1 MAVQKMKKIC
11 LCAGKQDRK
20 AVLEMLQRMGTVE
33 IRREDPAGDGL
44 NQMDMSEALAGL
56 EEKIG
61 MIGRALQILFR
72 LEPEKRSLFAALE
85 GKRLPAGDLYKKGE
99 ACRERICGCA
109 ERILELAGE
118 MEALEAENGRIGE
131 RIRELEPWK
140 TLEFPLDDPG
150 TKNFVVILGSL
161 AQMPQEQQIR
171 QLLEEGFEENG
182 EDVCRHEGEPEISG
196 REQGR
201 AYLEIFGQKRG
212 GAPLEVFGREQGRAY
227 LEISDREQGNVYLEI
242 LGRERGRTYLG
253 ILCGRDDESRVRELL
268 GSRGFVPAPGGGQ
281 GETPAGEIQRLKA
294 ASRRNRDRILGCRQ
308 EIGKMQG
315 RREELERTEDYFR
328 VRAQKYRVLGELWQ
342 SRTVFFLEGYVP
354 EAAAEKVK
362 ARILEHFAAQVEI
375 RDPEAGEQAPVLLK
389 NGRIAESVQGVL
401 ESFGLPRRGET
412 DPTAVMWVFYV
423 FFFGMMLADA
433 AYGFLVA
440 ASCGIL
446 LLRFRGMPE
455 AWRRSVKLFFWCG
468 ISTLIWGVLFGSY
481 FGDALDV
488 AAEAFWGVRLP
499 EGESLL
505 PAVWFAPIQD
515 PMKML
520 LYAMLFGLIHLLTG
534 LAIRGLRYLRE
545 KRYGDFFCQVV
556 LWYVLLAGLL
566 LLLLPGEIFRSV
578 TGIRLDF
585 PLALT
590 AAGKILA
597 AAGALGILLFAGR
610 RAQNP
615 AVRLAL
621 GAYELYGVT
630 GWLGDVLSYSRLL
643 ALGLATGVIA
653 SVINQ
658 MGVML
663 GPVGFFVVFLA
674 GHLLNLAINL
684 LGAYVHTCRLQY
696 VEFFG
701 KFYEGGGRPFAP
713 FAQET
718 KYVEIKEEMGL

>member
-20 AVLEMLQRMGTVE
+20 AVLEMLQRMGAVE

-44 NQMDMSEALAGL
+44 NQMDVSEALAGL

-61 MIGRALQILFR
+61 MIGQALQILLR

-109 ERILELAGE
+109 EKILELAGE
-118 MEALEAENGRIGE
+118 MEALEVENGRIGE

-161 AQMPQEQQIR
+161 SQMPQEQQIR
-171 QLLEEGFEENG
+171 QLLEEGAEENG
-182 EDVCRHEGEPEISG
+182 KSVCRHEGEPEISD
-196 REQGR
+196 
-201 AYLEIFGQKRG
+201 
-212 GAPLEVFGREQGRAY
+212 REQGRAY

-253 ILCGRDDESRVRELL
+253 ILCGRDEESSVRELL

-354 EAAAEKVK
+354 EGAAEKVK
-362 ARILEHFAAQVEI
+362 ARILERFAAQVEI

-505 PAVWFAPIQD
+505 SAVWFAPIQD

-590 AAGKILA
+590 AAGKILT

-610 RAQNP
+610 RAKNP

-674 GHLLNLAINL
+674 GHLLNMAINL

>member
-1 MAVQKMKKIC
+1 M
-11 LCAGKQDRK
+11 
-20 AVLEMLQRMGTVE
+20 
-33 IRREDPAGDGL
+33 
-44 NQMDMSEALAGL
+44 
-56 EEKIG
+56 
-61 MIGRALQILFR
+61 
-72 LEPEKRSLFAALE
+72 
-85 GKRLPAGDLYKKGE
+85 
-99 ACRERICGCA
+99 
-109 ERILELAGE
+109 
-118 MEALEAENGRIGE
+118 
-131 RIRELEPWK
+131 
-140 TLEFPLDDPG
+140 
-150 TKNFVVILGSL
+150 
-161 AQMPQEQQIR
+161 
-171 QLLEEGFEENG
+171 
-182 EDVCRHEGEPEISG
+182 
-196 REQGR
+196 
-201 AYLEIFGQKRG
+201 
-212 GAPLEVFGREQGRAY
+212 Y

-253 ILCGRDDESRVRELL
+253 ILCGRDEESRVRELL
-268 GSRGFVPAPGGGQ
+268 GSRGFVSAPGGGQ

-362 ARILEHFAAQVEI
+362 ARILERFAAQVEI
-375 RDPEAGEQAPVLLK
+375 RDPEAGEQPPVLLK

-401 ESFGLPRRGET
+401 ESFGLPCRGET
-412 DPTAVMWVFYV
+412 DPTAVMWLFYV
-423 FFFGMMLADA
+423 FFFGMMLADG

-440 ASCGIL
+440 SSCGIL

-566 LLLLPGEIFRSV
+566 LLLLPGEIFRFV

-610 RAQNP
+610 RAKNP

>member
-1 MAVQKMKKIC
+1 M
-11 LCAGKQDRK
+11 
-20 AVLEMLQRMGTVE
+20 
-33 IRREDPAGDGL
+33 
-44 NQMDMSEALAGL
+44 
-56 EEKIG
+56 
-61 MIGRALQILFR
+61 
-72 LEPEKRSLFAALE
+72 
-85 GKRLPAGDLYKKGE
+85 
-99 ACRERICGCA
+99 
-109 ERILELAGE
+109 
-118 MEALEAENGRIGE
+118 
-131 RIRELEPWK
+131 
-140 TLEFPLDDPG
+140 
-150 TKNFVVILGSL
+150 
-161 AQMPQEQQIR
+161 
-171 QLLEEGFEENG
+171 
-182 EDVCRHEGEPEISG
+182 
-196 REQGR
+196 
-201 AYLEIFGQKRG
+201 
-212 GAPLEVFGREQGRAY
+212 Y

-242 LGRERGRTYLG
+242 FGRERGRTYLG
-253 ILCGRDDESRVRELL
+253 ILCGRDEESRVRELL

-354 EAAAEKVK
+354 EAATEKVK
-362 ARILEHFAAQVEI
+362 ARILERFAAQVEI
-375 RDPEAGEQAPVLLK
+375 CDPEAGEQAPVLLK
-389 NGRIAESVQGVL
+389 NGQIAESVQGVL

-423 FFFGMMLADA
+423 FFFGMMLADV

-446 LLRFRGMPE
+446 LLRFRKMPE

-468 ISTLIWGVLFGSY
+468 ISMLIWGVLFGSY

-556 LWYVLLAGLL
+556 MWYMLLAGLL

-590 AAGKILA
+590 SAGKILA
-597 AAGALGILLFAGR
+597 AAATLGILLFAGR
-610 RAQNP
+610 RAKNP
-615 AVRLAL
+615 VVRLAL

>member
-20 AVLEMLQRMGTVE
+20 AVLEMLQRMGAVE

-44 NQMDMSEALAGL
+44 NQMDVSEALAGL

-61 MIGRALQILFR
+61 MIGRALQILLR

-109 ERILELAGE
+109 EKILELAGE
-118 MEALEAENGRIGE
+118 MEALEVENGRIGE

-161 AQMPQEQQIR
+161 SQMPQEQQIR
-171 QLLEEGFEENG
+171 QLLEEGAEENG
-182 EDVCRHEGEPEISG
+182 ESVCRHEGEPEISG
-196 REQGR
+196 
-201 AYLEIFGQKRG
+201 
-212 GAPLEVFGREQGRAY
+212 
-227 LEISDREQGNVYLEI
+227 REQGNVYLEI

-253 ILCGRDDESRVRELL
+253 ILCGRDEESRVRELL

-412 DPTAVMWVFYV
+412 DPTAVMWLFYV
-423 FFFGMMLADA
+423 FFFGMMLADG

-440 ASCGIL
+440 SSCGIL

-488 AAEAFWGVRLP
+488 AAEAFWGVQLP

-556 LWYVLLAGLL
+556 LWYMLLAGLL

-590 AAGKILA
+590 AAGKILT

-610 RAQNP
+610 RAKNP

>member
-20 AVLEMLQRMGTVE
+20 AVLEMLQRMGAVE

-44 NQMDMSEALAGL
+44 NQMDVSEALAGL

-61 MIGRALQILFR
+61 MIGRALQILLR

-109 ERILELAGE
+109 EKILELAGE
-118 MEALEAENGRIGE
+118 MEALEVENGRIGE

-161 AQMPQEQQIR
+161 SQMPQEQQIR

-196 REQGR
+196 REQG
-201 AYLEIFGQKRG
+201 
-212 GAPLEVFGREQGRAY
+212 
-227 LEISDREQGNVYLEI
+227 NVYLEI

-253 ILCGRDDESRVRELL
+253 ILCGRDEESRVRELL

-362 ARILEHFAAQVEI
+362 ARILERFAAQVEI
-375 RDPEAGEQAPVLLK
+375 CDPEAGEQAPVLLK

-423 FFFGMMLADA
+423 FFFGMMLADG

-556 LWYVLLAGLL
+556 LWYMLLAGLL

-590 AAGKILA
+590 AAGKILT

-610 RAQNP
+610 RAKNP

>member
-20 AVLEMLQRMGTVE
+20 AVLEMLQRMGAVE

-44 NQMDMSEALAGL
+44 NQMDVSEALAGL

-61 MIGRALQILFR
+61 MIGQALQILLR

-109 ERILELAGE
+109 EKILELAGE
-118 MEALEAENGRIGE
+118 MEALEVENGRIGE

-161 AQMPQEQQIR
+161 SQMPQEQQIR
-171 QLLEEGFEENG
+171 QLLEEGAEENG
-182 EDVCRHEGEPEISG
+182 KSVCRHEGEPEISD
-196 REQGR
+196 
-201 AYLEIFGQKRG
+201 
-212 GAPLEVFGREQGRAY
+212 REQGRAY

-253 ILCGRDDESRVRELL
+253 ILCGRDEESSVRELL

-354 EAAAEKVK
+354 EGAAEKVK
-362 ARILEHFAAQVEI
+362 ARILERFAAQVEI

-674 GHLLNLAINL
+674 GHLLNMAINL

>member
-20 AVLEMLQRMGTVE
+20 AVLEMLQRMGAVE

-44 NQMDMSEALAGL
+44 NQMEVSEALAGL

-61 MIGRALQILFR
+61 MIGRALQILLR

-109 ERILELAGE
+109 EKILELAGE
-118 MEALEAENGRIGE
+118 MEALEVENGRIGE

-161 AQMPQEQQIR
+161 SQMPQEQQIR
-171 QLLEEGFEENG
+171 QLLEEGAEENG
-182 EDVCRHEGEPEISG
+182 ESVCRHEGEPEISG
-196 REQGR
+196 REQGN
-201 AYLEIFGQKRG
+201 
-212 GAPLEVFGREQGRAY
+212 VY

-242 LGRERGRTYLG
+242 FGRERGRTYLG
-253 ILCGRDDESRVRELL
+253 ILCGRDEESSVRELL

-362 ARILEHFAAQVEI
+362 ARILERFAAQVEI

-481 FGDALDV
+481 FGDVLDV

-556 LWYVLLAGLL
+556 LWYMLLAGLL
-566 LLLLPGEIFRSV
+566 LLLLPGEIFQSV

>member
-20 AVLEMLQRMGTVE
+20 AVLEMLQRMGAVE
-33 IRREDPAGDGL
+33 IRREDAAGDGL
-44 NQMDMSEALAGL
+44 NQMDVSEALAGL

-61 MIGRALQILFR
+61 MIGRALQILLR

-85 GKRLPAGDLYKKGE
+85 GKRLPTGDLYKKGE

-109 ERILELAGE
+109 EKILELAGE
-118 MEALEAENGRIGE
+118 MEALEVENGRIGE

-161 AQMPQEQQIR
+161 SQMPQEQQIR
-171 QLLEEGFEENG
+171 QLLEEGAEENG
-182 EDVCRHEGEPEISG
+182 KSVCRHEGEPEISG
-196 REQGR
+196 
-201 AYLEIFGQKRG
+201 
-212 GAPLEVFGREQGRAY
+212 
-227 LEISDREQGNVYLEI
+227 REQGNVYLEI

-253 ILCGRDDESRVRELL
+253 ILCGRDEESRVRELL

-354 EAAAEKVK
+354 EAVAEKVK
-362 ARILEHFAAQVEI
+362 ARILERFAAQVEI

-412 DPTAVMWVFYV
+412 DPTAVMWLFYV

-556 LWYVLLAGLL
+556 MWYVLLAGLL

>member
-1 MAVQKMKKIC
+1 M
-11 LCAGKQDRK
+11 
-20 AVLEMLQRMGTVE
+20 
-33 IRREDPAGDGL
+33 
-44 NQMDMSEALAGL
+44 
-56 EEKIG
+56 
-61 MIGRALQILFR
+61 
-72 LEPEKRSLFAALE
+72 
-85 GKRLPAGDLYKKGE
+85 
-99 ACRERICGCA
+99 
-109 ERILELAGE
+109 
-118 MEALEAENGRIGE
+118 
-131 RIRELEPWK
+131 
-140 TLEFPLDDPG
+140 
-150 TKNFVVILGSL
+150 
-161 AQMPQEQQIR
+161 
-171 QLLEEGFEENG
+171 
-182 EDVCRHEGEPEISG
+182 
-196 REQGR
+196 
-201 AYLEIFGQKRG
+201 
-212 GAPLEVFGREQGRAY
+212 Y

-242 LGRERGRTYLG
+242 FGRERGRTYLG
-253 ILCGRDDESRVRELL
+253 ILCGRDEESSVRELL

-354 EAAAEKVK
+354 EGAAEKVK
-362 ARILEHFAAQVEI
+362 ARILERFAAQVEI

-412 DPTAVMWVFYV
+412 DPTAVMWLFYV

-610 RAQNP
+610 RAKNP

>member
-20 AVLEMLQRMGTVE
+20 AVLEMLQRMGAVE

-44 NQMDMSEALAGL
+44 NQMDVSEALAGL

-61 MIGRALQILFR
+61 MIGRALQILLR

-109 ERILELAGE
+109 EKILELAGE
-118 MEALEAENGRIGE
+118 MEALEVENGRIGE

-150 TKNFVVILGSL
+150 TKNFVVVLGSL
-161 AQMPQEQQIR
+161 SQMPQEQQIR

-201 AYLEIFGQKRG
+201 AYLEI
-212 GAPLEVFGREQGRAY
+212 
-227 LEISDREQGNVYLEI
+227 SDREQGNVYLEI

-253 ILCGRDDESRVRELL
+253 ILCGRDEESRVRELL

-362 ARILEHFAAQVEI
+362 ARILERFAAQVEI
-375 RDPEAGEQAPVLLK
+375 RDPEAGEQPPVLLK

>member
-20 AVLEMLQRMGTVE
+20 AVLEMLQRMGAVE

-44 NQMDMSEALAGL
+44 NQMDVSEALAGL

-61 MIGRALQILFR
+61 MIGRALQILLR

-109 ERILELAGE
+109 EKILELAGE
-118 MEALEAENGRIGE
+118 MEALEVENGRIGE

-140 TLEFPLDDPG
+140 TLEFPLYDPG

-161 AQMPQEQQIR
+161 SQMSEEQQIR

-201 AYLEIFGQKRG
+201 AYLEIS
-212 GAPLEVFGREQGRAY
+212 GRERGRAY
-227 LEISDREQGNVYLEI
+227 LEIF
-242 LGRERGRTYLG
+242 GRERGRTYLG
-253 ILCGRDDESRVRELL
+253 ILCGRDEESRVRELL

-412 DPTAVMWVFYV
+412 DPTAVMWLFYV

-440 ASCGIL
+440 SSCGIL

-520 LYAMLFGLIHLLTG
+520 LHAMLFGLIHLLTG

-556 LWYVLLAGLL
+556 LWYMLLAGLL

-610 RAQNP
+610 RAKNP

>member
-20 AVLEMLQRMGTVE
+20 AVLEMLQRMGAVE

-44 NQMDMSEALAGL
+44 NQMDVSEALAGL

-61 MIGRALQILFR
+61 MIGQALQILLR

-109 ERILELAGE
+109 EKILELAGE
-118 MEALEAENGRIGE
+118 MEALEVENGRIGE

-140 TLEFPLDDPG
+140 TLEFPLYDPG

-161 AQMPQEQQIR
+161 SQMPQEQQIR

-182 EDVCRHEGEPEISG
+182 EDVCRHEGE
-196 REQGR
+196 
-201 AYLEIFGQKRG
+201 
-212 GAPLEVFGREQGRAY
+212 
-227 LEISDREQGNVYLEI
+227 LEIS
-242 LGRERGRTYLG
+242 GRERGRTYLG
-253 ILCGRDDESRVRELL
+253 ILCGRDEESRVRELL

-354 EAAAEKVK
+354 EGAAEKVK
-362 ARILEHFAAQVEI
+362 ARILERFAAQVEI

-412 DPTAVMWVFYV
+412 DPTAVMWLFYV

-610 RAQNP
+610 RAKNP

-674 GHLLNLAINL
+674 GHLLNMAINL

>member
-1 MAVQKMKKIC
+1 
-11 LCAGKQDRK
+11 
-20 AVLEMLQRMGTVE
+20 
-33 IRREDPAGDGL
+33 
-44 NQMDMSEALAGL
+44 
-56 EEKIG
+56 
-61 MIGRALQILFR
+61 
-72 LEPEKRSLFAALE
+72 
-85 GKRLPAGDLYKKGE
+85 
-99 ACRERICGCA
+99 
-109 ERILELAGE
+109 
-118 MEALEAENGRIGE
+118 
-131 RIRELEPWK
+131 
-140 TLEFPLDDPG
+140 
-150 TKNFVVILGSL
+150 
-161 AQMPQEQQIR
+161 
-171 QLLEEGFEENG
+171 
-182 EDVCRHEGEPEISG
+182 
-196 REQGR
+196 
-201 AYLEIFGQKRG
+201 
-212 GAPLEVFGREQGRAY
+212 
-227 LEISDREQGNVYLEI
+227 
-242 LGRERGRTYLG
+242 
-253 ILCGRDDESRVRELL
+253 
-268 GSRGFVPAPGGGQ
+268 
-281 GETPAGEIQRLKA
+281 
-294 ASRRNRDRILGCRQ
+294 
-308 EIGKMQG
+308 MQG

-354 EAAAEKVK
+354 EGAAEKVK
-362 ARILEHFAAQVEI
+362 ARILERFAAQVEI

-412 DPTAVMWVFYV
+412 DPTAVMWLFYV
-423 FFFGMMLADA
+423 FFYGMMLADA

-446 LLRFRGMPE
+446 LLHFRKMPE
-455 AWRRSVKLFFWCG
+455 TWRRSVKLFFWCG

-505 PAVWFAPIQD
+505 SAVWFAPIQD

-590 AAGKILA
+590 AAGKILT

-610 RAQNP
+610 RAKNP

-674 GHLLNLAINL
+674 GHLLNMAINL

>member
-1 MAVQKMKKIC
+1 M
-11 LCAGKQDRK
+11 
-20 AVLEMLQRMGTVE
+20 
-33 IRREDPAGDGL
+33 
-44 NQMDMSEALAGL
+44 
-56 EEKIG
+56 
-61 MIGRALQILFR
+61 
-72 LEPEKRSLFAALE
+72 
-85 GKRLPAGDLYKKGE
+85 
-99 ACRERICGCA
+99 
-109 ERILELAGE
+109 
-118 MEALEAENGRIGE
+118 
-131 RIRELEPWK
+131 
-140 TLEFPLDDPG
+140 
-150 TKNFVVILGSL
+150 
-161 AQMPQEQQIR
+161 
-171 QLLEEGFEENG
+171 
-182 EDVCRHEGEPEISG
+182 
-196 REQGR
+196 
-201 AYLEIFGQKRG
+201 
-212 GAPLEVFGREQGRAY
+212 Y

-242 LGRERGRTYLG
+242 FGRERGRTYLG
-253 ILCGRDDESRVRELL
+253 ILCGRDEESRVRELL
-268 GSRGFVPAPGGGQ
+268 GSRGFVSAPGGGQ

-362 ARILEHFAAQVEI
+362 ARILERFAAQVEI
-375 RDPEAGEQAPVLLK
+375 RDPEAGEQPPVLLK

-401 ESFGLPRRGET
+401 ESFGLPCRGET
-412 DPTAVMWVFYV
+412 DPTAVMWLFYV

-566 LLLLPGEIFRSV
+566 LLLLPGEIFRFV

-610 RAQNP
+610 RAKNP